1 MGMGRRDH
9 ETFDRQTA
17 MDRKGGMGS
26 LHSLRH
32 GFTLV
37 TALVAAV
44 VLPPS
49 LRAQDCTPRDLS
61 AALQPNDKAFAPA
74 LELSQDLQRG
84 GFVVR
89 CILRS
94 RWEGLFEGLT
104 GAALY
109 RTDRGDFEALFL
121 PAPNTFE
128 RLIVNERK
136 EGDRW
141 VYSFEGQPKPWLANR
156 MEGRRIQFVKDAQRL
171 LLVLE
176 NETLAASLRR
186 VLDPAKEQE
195 L

>member
-1 MGMGRRDH
+1 
-9 ETFDRQTA
+9 
-17 MDRKGGMGS
+17 MGS
-26 LHSLRH
+26 LHFLRH

-44 VLPPS
+44 AVPPS
-49 LRAQDCTPRDLS
+49 IQAQDCTPRDLS
-61 AALQPNDKAFAPA
+61 AALQPHDKAFAPA

-94 RWEGLFEGLT
+94 RLEGLFEGLT

-109 RTDRGDFEALFL
+109 RTDRGHFEALFL
-121 PAPNTFE
+121 PAPNTFDQ
-128 RLIVNERK
+128 LIVNERR
-136 EGDRW
+136 EGERW
-141 VYSFEGQPKPWLANR
+141 VYSFEGLPKPWPANR
-156 MEGRRIQFVKDAQRL
+156 MEGRKTHFVKNAQRL

-186 VLDPAKEQE
+186 VLNPAQEQE
-195 L
+195 